1 MGNARIK
8 HVGSK
13 FTIVPNAIIDD
24 SGISFRAKGIYA
36 YLRSKP
42 DDWEFRVSNI
52 VGAGKEGRDAV
63 QKALKEL
70 EDAGYIERVANQ
82 VEGGKYN
89 GWIWYIYETPIN
101 RDTDRLP
108 ENPSVGFPVRRF
120 SRPSVFQGD
129 ITNTIQTNT
138 IYNKNVNNNDAV
150 QNDAVQTVIDIF
162 RQEGIHISAK
172 TVQDISLLLEL
183 PEEKIKHIASVLGDR
198 QRKGKVKNPAGLL
211 HMFPE
216 EVIKTILDGTF
227 YPDVPK
233 HGKHGTGP
241 KNNTQECDIYC
252 PPEKT
257 EKWMICS
264 LPAAPKKITLAE
276 VPRRR

>member
-13 FTIVPNAIIDD
+13 FTIVPNQIMDD
-24 SGISFRAKGIYA
+24 PTISFRAKGVYA

-42 DDWEFRVSNI
+42 DNWEYRVQNI
-52 VGAGKEGRDAV
+52 TRAGKEGRDAI
-63 QKALKEL
+63 QTAIKEL
-70 EDAGYIERVANQ
+70 ESAGYIERVANQ

-89 GWIWYIYETPIN
+89 GWIWYVYETPIN

-129 ITNTIQTNT
+129 YNNTIFTNT
-138 IYNKNVNNNDAV
+138 IYNKNVNNNNDAV

-198 QRKGKVKNPAGLL
+198 KRKGKVKNPAGLL
-211 HMFPE
+211 RNNP
-216 EVIKTILDGTF
+216 EVISAILDGTF

-233 HGKHGTGP
+233 PKHGTSP
-241 KNNTQECDIYC
+241 KNTEGDIYC
-252 PPEKT
+252 PQEKT
-257 EKWMICS
+257 EKWMIFS
-264 LPAAPKKITLAE
+264 HSPEKD
-276 VPRRR
+276 

>member
-13 FTIVPNAIIDD
+13 FTIVPNQIMDD
-24 SGISFRAKGIYA
+24 PTISFRAKGVYA

-42 DDWEFRVSNI
+42 DNWEYRVQNI
-52 VGAGKEGRDAV
+52 TRAGKEGRDAI
-63 QKALKEL
+63 QTAIKEL
-70 EDAGYIERVANQ
+70 ESAGYIERVANQ
-82 VEGGKYN
+82 VEGGKYH

-129 ITNTIQTNT
+129 YNNTVLNNTIHNNT
-138 IYNKNVNNNDAV
+138 IDNNNAV
-150 QNDAVQTVIDIF
+150 ETVIIDIF
-162 RQEGIHISAK
+162 NQEGIHISAK
-172 TVQDISLLLEL
+172 TVQDILLMEL
-183 PEEKIKHIASVLGDR
+183 SNEKIRYIASVLGDR
-198 QRKGKVKNPAGLL
+198 KRKGKVKNPAGLL
-211 HMFPE
+211 RNNP
-216 EVIKTILDGTF
+216 EVISAILDGTF
-227 YPDVPK
+227 YPDV
-233 HGKHGTGP
+233 KHGTASP
-241 KNNTQECDIYC
+241 KNNTQEGDIDIYC

-264 LPAAPKKITLAE
+264 APAPKKIKK
-276 VPRRR
+276 